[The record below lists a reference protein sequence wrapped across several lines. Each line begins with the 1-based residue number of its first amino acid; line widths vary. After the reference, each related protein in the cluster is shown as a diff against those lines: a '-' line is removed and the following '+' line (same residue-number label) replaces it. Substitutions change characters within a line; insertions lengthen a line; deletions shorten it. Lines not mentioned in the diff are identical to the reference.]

1 MGIRQF
7 FSRKPDVMPSGDDVL
22 RIGNTFYGS
31 RGTYHA
37 DGAALYGP
45 DGRTAFT
52 AGNETFCAGGRVI
65 RRVENIWY
73 APEGMY
79 ILAGDILYG
88 PNGKGWTPVRA
99 CDVIGII
106 ETCQDF

>member
-37 DGAALYGP
+37 DGA
-45 DGRTAFT
+45 
-52 AGNETFCAGGRVI
+52 
-65 RRVENIWY
+65 
-73 APEGMY
+73 EGMY